1 MDYAEFKSGIR
12 ELVQDKLG
20 CDYTLTVQEVIK
32 NNGIILDGLFISKEA
47 ERITPTIYLN
57 SYYKQYEMG
66 MSILETADSIISCYM
81 ENRGTSIKNIKCL
94 MDYEDAKKF
103 ISFKLIQKD
112 TNQRLLQD
120 IPSYD
125 LLDLSIV
132 FYLDLGAGDEGEI
145 TAMIHNSHMKSWG
158 VSKEELYDRAK
169 ENSSRLHPACI
180 SPMEEVMLGI
190 LREQGLDDNQVEMT
204 KMLIGSRAMEPPF
217 YILTN
222 KTGVNGASCILY
234 ENCLSDFAE
243 TLGADIVILP
253 SSLHEVLLLPD
264 RGQLDYQDLQE
275 MVQQINKTEVM
286 EEDILSNKIYHY
298 ARLENKL
305 TVIETD

>member
-1 MDYAEFKSGIR
+1 MEYYGQGFNVDTEHIKS
-12 ELVQDKLG
+12 L
-20 CDYTLTVQEVIK
+20 
-32 NNGIILDGLFISKEA
+32 S
-47 ERITPTIYLN
+47 
-57 SYYKQYEMG
+57 
-66 MSILETADSIISCYM
+66 
-81 ENRGTSIKNIKCL
+81 
-94 MDYEDAKKF
+94 DYEKAKDY
-103 ISFKLIQKD
+103 INFKLIRRE
-112 TNQRLLQD
+112 TNQQLLED
-120 IPSYD
+120 MPNLD
-125 LLDLSIV
+125 MLDLAVI
-132 FYLDLGAGDEGEI
+132 FYLDLGTSENGEM
-145 TAMIHNSHMKSWG
+145 TVQIHNSHMKSWG

-204 KMLIGSRAMEPPF
+204 KMLIGSRAMEPPL
-217 YILTN
+217 YVLTN
-222 KTGVNGASCILY
+222 KTGLNGAACILY

-243 TLGADIVILP
+243 ELGADIVILP

-305 TVIETD
+305 TVIEAD